1 MSAEVLVAAPY
12 VAGALGVSGAAV
24 VASGRRELIARWWTW
39 CLTAPIVGGALLVG
53 PMAVTTLASVLGV
66 VAAWEF
72 ARMTALRA
80 PERVLLMGV
89 VGTLPVLAALSPG
102 RLTGALLLLPMLF
115 ALPTIAR
122 GETSGVAGAN
132 TALFGSVWLAG
143 LSGLVLLDAGLVLA
157 LVLAVS
163 IGDVVAWAAGRAVR
177 GPYLSPLSPAK
188 RWSGVLGGGVAALV
202 VVGLLGALTVAS
214 AVAVAVAAPVG
225 DLLESAVKR
234 HAGVKDAGTW
244 LPGFGGLLDRI
255 DSLVPALA
263 VAVALS

>member
-24 VASGRRELIARWWTW
+24 FASGRAELIKRWATW

-53 PMAVTTLASVLGV
+53 PIAVTALASLLGA
-66 VAAWEF
+66 VAAWEL
-72 ARMTALRA
+72 ARMTRLRT
-80 PERVLLMGV
+80 PERLLLLGV
-89 VGTLPVLAALSPG
+89 AAVLPVLAAWSPD
-102 RLTGALLLLPMLF
+102 RLTGLLVLLPVLF
-115 ALPTIAR
+115 VLPTIAR
-122 GETSGVAGAN
+122 GEAAGVAGAS
-132 TALFGSVWLAG
+132 TAVFGAVWLAG
-143 LSGLVLLDAGLVLA
+143 LSGLVLLDAGTVLA

-163 IGDVVAWAAGRAVR
+163 IGDVVAWAAGRGLR
-177 GPYLSPLSPAK
+177 GPFLSPLSPAK
-188 RWSGVLGGGVAALV
+188 RWTGVVGGGVAALV
-202 VVGLLGALTVAS
+202 VVALLGELSVAT

-225 DLLESAVKR
+225 DLLESALKR